1 MFRALSEDLIAT
13 SKAAELMGQSVKA
26 FQRRARFE
34 DEGVPAHQ

>member
-13 SKAAELMGQSVKA
+13 SKAAELMGQSVTA
-26 FQRRARFE
+26 FQRRLRFE